1 MISAEGVAHERAAA
15 SGLRTATRTVANE
28 VANEVMGTVMDVNAV
43 GSETAAMVGTAS
55 TVGTDPG
62 TCGMAEVPT
71 DRVAVLAP
79 VPVPTT
85 ATPGAQTDRATGAT
99 KARGVRARQTR
110 EGTTRECTRFFLQYR
125 KVELVSVTWWR
136 QSHQARAKAAAHMRL
151 HQSV

>member
-43 GSETAAMVGTAS
+43 GSETAAMAGTAS

-79 VPVPTT
+79 VPAPTT
-85 ATPGAQTDRATGAT
+85 ATLGVQTARATGAT
-99 KARGVRARQTR
+99 KARGVRAHQTR
-110 EGTTRECTRFFLQYR
+110 EGTTHECTRFFLQYR

-136 QSHQARAKAAAHMRL
+136 QSHQARAKSAVPMRL